1 MPYQIIWEPPG
12 VHRRFHGHI
21 TGAEVLRSLTTMT
34 SDPRFDD
41 MRYSIADYLDVDHY
55 DADQE
60 SLTMLSAFHYGAHA
74 SNARIV
80 TAAVMNKDEVR
91 EVFRRFQASYS
102 TPFPLQIF
110 DNLADAR
117 EWITSRIAA
126 YGSAPRWD

>member
-1 MPYQIIWEPPG
+1 MSYQIIWEPQG
-12 VHRRFHGHI
+12 VHRRFHCDL

-41 MRYSIADYLDVDHY
+41 MRYSIADYLDVDRY
-55 DADQE
+55 EADQE

-117 EWITSRIAA
+117 EWIARRIAA